1 MILGIHLRMLGFVI
15 VVFIN
20 RVSVLKQVVEL
31 VPITMLNYKF
41 SFI

>member
-20 RVSVLKQVVEL
+20 RVSVLKQVIE
-31 VPITMLNYKF
+31 PIIMLNYKF
-41 SFI
+41 SFS